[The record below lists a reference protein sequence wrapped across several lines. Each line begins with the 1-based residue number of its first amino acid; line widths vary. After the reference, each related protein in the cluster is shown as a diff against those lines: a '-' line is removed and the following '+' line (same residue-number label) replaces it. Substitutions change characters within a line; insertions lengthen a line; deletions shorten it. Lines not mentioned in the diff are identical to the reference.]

1 MTERAGL
8 TRLLLLGGAVG
19 PPLFVI
25 VALIEGATRPGYNP
39 LRNYVSDLAM
49 SDQGWVQVA
58 NFIVCGALCLAF
70 AIGFRR
76 AIGDGCLINVTTIL
90 FVLFGLGLIV
100 AGLFATDPHLDYP
113 PGVPAGRTTSHG
125 AIHGLAGL
133 VVFSSLSAAAL
144 VLGFYFARTPDWR
157 RWSPWSIVVGV
168 LIPVCFVVFNVTATM
183 DMSGNWPSAPTGLI
197 QRVAIIAGWGWLAAL
212 ALKLLVSRPSLVF
225 SR

>member
-1 MTERAGL
+1 VTERAGL

-39 LRNYVSDLAM
+39 IRNYVSDLAM
-49 SDQGWVQVA
+49 SSQGWVQVV
-58 NFIVCGALCLAF
+58 NFIVCGVLCLAF
-70 AIGFRR
+70 AVGFRR
-76 AIGDGCLINVTTIL
+76 AVGDGCLINVATIL
-90 FVLFGLGLIV
+90 FVLFSLGLIV
-100 AGLFATDPHLDYP
+100 AGLFTTDPHLDYP
-113 PGVPAGRTTSHG
+113 PGVPAGRTTPHG

-133 VVFSSLSAAAL
+133 VVFGSISAAAL
-144 VLGFYFARTPDWR
+144 VLGFYFARAPDWR

-183 DMSGNWPSAPTGLI
+183 DMSGNWPGAPTGLI
-197 QRVAIIAGWGWLAAL
+197 QRVAIIAGWGWMAAL
-212 ALKLLVSRPSLVF
+212 AINLLVSRPSLVF